1 MNAPVMLHNELASS
15 LAAHLR
21 QPGSR
26 RRLTWENITFNCG
39 DGADAWSCRPDVFS
53 IVPALDSARTQP
65 WTCEVKVSR
74 ADFLSDIRSEKWKRY
89 RRFSCRI
96 WFAAPA
102 GMIEVSELPQGVGLY
117 VFGQDGWKPIA
128 KPKFCKGWQLSDR
141 DLMRLI
147 LGKWGTY
154 ADLLHA
160 QNNQ

>member
-1 MNAPVMLHNELASS
+1 MREHNQLSSS
-15 LAAHLR
+15 LAGYLKTRAC
-21 QPGSR
+21 R

-39 DGADAWSCRPDVFS
+39 DGIDAYSCRPDIFS
-53 IVPALDSARTQP
+53 IIPSLDPDRTQP

-96 WFAAPA
+96 WFAAMEGIIRLNDLPEDLGLMEFRKDA
-102 GMIEVSELPQGVGLY
+102 WVPVRRPKYCQGWELSG
-117 VFGQDGWKPIA
+117 
-128 KPKFCKGWQLSDR
+128 R

-154 ADLLHA
+154 ADRLMMDIDHA
-160 QNNQ
+160 